1 LKDNIRSELNS
12 EDIVGESAPL
22 KRVLRLASTVAPSD
36 ATVLILGETGTGKE
50 LIARAIHRM
59 SSRKDASFIK
69 LNCAAI
75 PTGLLESE
83 IFGHERG
90 AFTGAFSR
98 KIGRL
103 ELAHGRTLF
112 LDEIG
117 DLPLELQP
125 KLLRVLQDQEFERLG
140 STDVTHVDVRLI
152 AATNRDLPQAV
163 AKRQFRSDLY
173 YRLNV
178 FPIGVPPLRD
188 RKDDIPLLVRYF
200 VQKFARRMTKQIE
213 SIPAETMNALVSWG
227 WPGNARELENFV
239 ERSVI
244 LSQGPVLNAPSAEL
258 WPSNESS
265 REKGTLNG
273 MEREHVVHDHA
284 KSVVRRC

>member
-1 LKDNIRSELNS
+1 
-12 EDIVGESAPL
+12 
-22 KRVLRLASTVAPSD
+22 
-36 ATVLILGETGTGKE
+36 
-50 LIARAIHRM
+50 M

-75 PTGLLESE
+75 PAGLLESE
-83 IFGHERG
+83 LFEHEKG

-140 STDVTHVDVRLI
+140 STHVTHVDVRLI
-152 AATNRDLPQAV
+152 AATNRDLPRAV
-163 AKRQFRSDLY
+163 AERQFRSDLY
-173 YRLNV
+173 YRLHV
-178 FPIGVPPLRD
+178 FPIRVPPLRD
-188 RKDDIPLLVRYF
+188 RKEDIPLLVRYF

-227 WPGNARELENFV
+227 WAGEREGIGELCRAFRNSF
-239 ERSVI
+239 
-244 LSQGPVLNAPSAEL
+244 QGPVLNAPSAEL
-258 WPSNESS
+258 WPSNERS
-265 REKGTLNG
+265 REKRTLNG
-273 MEREHVVHDHA
+273 MERELVVHDRA
-284 KSVVRRC
+284 KSVV

>member
-1 LKDNIRSELNS
+1 LQDNIRSELNS
-12 EDIVGESAPL
+12 EDIVGESAAL
-22 KRVLRLASTVAPSD
+22 KRVLREARTVALSD

-50 LIARAIHRM
+50 LIAGAIHRM
-59 SSRKDASFIK
+59 SSRKDGSFIK

-83 IFGHERG
+83 LFGHERG
-90 AFTGAFSR
+90 AFTGAFGR

-103 ELAHGRTLF
+103 ELAHGGTLF

-140 STDVTHVDVRLI
+140 STHVTHVDVRLI
-152 AATNRDLPQAV
+152 AATNRDLPRAV
-163 AKRQFRSDLY
+163 AERKFRSDLY
-173 YRLNV
+173 YRLHV
-178 FPIGVPPLRD
+178 FPIRVPALRD
-188 RKDDIPLLVRYF
+188 RKEDIPLLVRHF
-200 VQKFARRMTKQIE
+200 VQKFARRMNKQIE
-213 SIPAETMNALVSWG
+213 NIPKETMNALVSWG
-227 WPGNARELENFV
+227 WPGNVRELENFV

-244 LSQGPVLNAPSAEL
+244 LSQGSVLNAPVAEL

-265 REKGTLNG
+265 REKATLNG
-273 MEREHVVHDHA
+273 MEREHVVHDRA
-284 KSVVRRC
+284 KSVV

>member
-1 LKDNIRSELNS
+1 LEDNIRSELNS
-12 EDIVGESAPL
+12 EDLVGESAPL
-22 KRVLRLASTVAPSD
+22 KRVLRLARTVAQSD

-59 SSRKDASFIK
+59 SLRKDGSFIK

-83 IFGHERG
+83 LFGHEKG

-103 ELAHGRTLF
+103 ELAHGGTLF

-140 STDVTHVDVRLI
+140 STHVTHVDARLI
-152 AATNRDLPQAV
+152 AATNRDLPRAV
-163 AKRQFRSDLY
+163 AERRFRSDLY
-173 YRLNV
+173 YRLHV
-178 FPIGVPPLRD
+178 FPIRVPSLRD
-188 RKDDIPLLVRYF
+188 RKEDIPLLVRHF
-200 VQKFARRMTKQIE
+200 VQKFARRMNKKIE

-227 WPGNARELENFV
+227 WPG
-239 ERSVI
+239 
-244 LSQGPVLNAPSAEL
+244 
-258 WPSNESS
+258 
-265 REKGTLNG
+265 T
-273 MEREHVVHDHA
+273 
-284 KSVVRRC
+284 

>member
-178 FPIGVPPLRD
+178 FPIRVPPLRD

-244 LSQGPVLNAPSAEL
+244 LSHGPVLNAPSAEL
-258 WPSNESS
+258 WPSNERS
-265 REKGTLNG
+265 REKRTLNG
-273 MEREHVVHDHA
+273 MEREHVVQTA
-284 KSVVRRC
+284 RNRS

>member
-1 LKDNIRSELNS
+1 MEDNIRSELNS
-12 EDIVGESAPL
+12 EDLVGESAPL
-22 KRVLRLASTVAPSD
+22 KRVLRLARTVAQSD

-59 SSRKDASFIK
+59 SLRKDGSFIK

-83 IFGHERG
+83 LFGHEKG

-103 ELAHGRTLF
+103 ELAHGGTLF

-140 STDVTHVDVRLI
+140 STHVTHVDARLI
-152 AATNRDLPQAV
+152 AATNRDLPRAV
-163 AKRQFRSDLY
+163 AERRFRSDLY
-173 YRLNV
+173 YRLHV
-178 FPIGVPPLRD
+178 FPIRVPSLRD
-188 RKDDIPLLVRYF
+188 RKEDIPLLVRHF
-200 VQKFARRMTKQIE
+200 VQKFARRMNKKIE
-213 SIPAETMNALVSWG
+213 SIPTETMSALVSWG
-227 WPGNARELENFV
+227 WPGNVRELENFV

-244 LSQGPVLNAPSAEL
+244 LSQGSVLNAPLAEL

-265 REKGTLNG
+265 REKATLNG
-273 MEREHVVHDHA
+273 TEREHTMHDRA
-284 KSVVRRC
+284 KSVV